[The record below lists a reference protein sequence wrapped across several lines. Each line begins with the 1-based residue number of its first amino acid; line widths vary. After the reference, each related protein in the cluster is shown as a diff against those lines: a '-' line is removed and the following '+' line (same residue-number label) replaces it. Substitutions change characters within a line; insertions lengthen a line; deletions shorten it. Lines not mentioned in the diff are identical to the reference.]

1 MKVMNNLVIVE
12 SPNKVETIKKY
23 LGSDYDVIA
32 SVGHIAIMS
41 TRKGEQGLGIDL
53 ENWEPFYSLDNS
65 KKNVIKNLKEAI
77 AKADV
82 IYIAT
87 DPDREGEAIGD
98 HIVNFLIEKDRNKN
112 KKKYYR
118 IKYNE
123 ITKEAIQKAI
133 QNPTELDQ
141 NLINS
146 QKARRMLDRII
157 GFKLSQ
163 LMQKKISNSPR
174 TPSAG
179 RVQSI
184 ALKLVVDR
192 EDEINAFVPRGY
204 HKVEAK
210 LNETLSASI
219 YIDKHPAA
227 EKNWVYPEELEKV
240 KEQISIEPINV
251 LEVEDIKEARKTLAK
266 YTPLKQAVLYKKS
279 PLTSKQTQIAAQK
292 LYEGYG
298 DGGLISY
305 PRTDSTRLSQHFLN
319 IARSYIKN
327 KFGEE
332 YILQEIKGFA
342 GDQDAHEAI
351 RPTDINLLP
360 EVAKAK
366 FNLDNSE
373 YIVYKLIYEHTLM
386 SLINPPIKANKTY
399 TFKKNKLTFKANV
412 SKTIFP
418 GYYLVKNENEDI
430 EDPNYQIQQ
439 KVDVLEYQIT
449 NHETKPP
456 ARYTEGSLIEA
467 LDNIKVGRPSTFATT
482 VAVNLERKYFENI
495 DKSLHHT
502 EFGRLVLSKLL
513 DGFPDIINEGY
524 TAEVEEQL
532 DLIASNKTT
541 VQPIMY
547 DFWKRFN
554 KTYENATET
563 LELIAIALEYLN
575 EKCPDDGGEL
585 IVRNNK
591 RNDTKFV
598 GCANFPKCHYAR
610 SVEGEENKRPK
621 RRWFFKKK
629 K

>member
-1 MKVMNNLVIVE
+1 MHKLVIVE

-23 LGSDYDVIA
+23 LGSDFDVIA

-53 ENWEPFYSLDNS
+53 ENWEPYYSLDSS
-65 KKNVIKNLKEAI
+65 KKNVIKALKEAI
-77 AKADV
+77 AKADI

-98 HIVNFLIEKDRNKN
+98 HIVSFLINKDRNKS
-112 KKKYYR
+112 KKQYYR

-133 QNPTELDQ
+133 ENPCELDK
-141 NLINS
+141 NLIDS

-174 TPSAG
+174 VPSAG

-192 EDEINAFVPRGY
+192 EDEINAFVPRSY

-210 LNETLSASI
+210 LSNILSANI
-219 YIDKHPAA
+219 YFENHISG
-227 EKNWVYPEELEKV
+227 EKNWVYPEELDEV
-240 KEQISIEPINV
+240 KAELNIEPVNI
-251 LEVEDIKEARKTLAK
+251 LEVVDIKETRKSLAK

-319 IARSYIKN
+319 LARSYIKN
-327 KFGEE
+327 KFGQE
-332 YILQEIKGFA
+332 YILEEIKGFA

-351 RPTDINLLP
+351 RPTDITLQP
-360 EVAKAK
+360 EAARIK
-366 FNLDNSE
+366 FNLENNE

-386 SLINPPIKANKTY
+386 SLINPPIKASKSY
-399 TFKKNKLTFKANV
+399 TFKKNNLTFKTNV

-418 GYYLVKNENEDI
+418 GYYVVRNENEDLD
-430 EDPNYQIQQ
+430 DPNYQLFQ
-439 KVDVLEYQIT
+439 KVGVLKYEISD
-449 NHETKPP
+449 HETKPP
-456 ARYTEGSLIEA
+456 ARYSEGSLIEA

-495 DKSLHHT
+495 DKGLHPT
-502 EFGRLVLSKLL
+502 DFGRLVLNKLIN
-513 DGFPDIINEGY
+513 GFSNIINEGY

-532 DLIASNKTT
+532 DLIASNKITI
-541 VQPIMY
+541 QPIMY
-547 DFWKRFN
+547 EFWNRFN
-554 KTYENATET
+554 QTYENATQT
-563 LELIAIALEYLN
+563 LELTTIAFEYIN
-575 EKCPDDGGEL
+575 EKCPDDNGEL
-585 IVRNNK
+585 IIRNNK
-591 RNDTKFV
+591 RTDSRFV
-598 GCANFPKCHYAR
+598 GCANFPNCHYAR
-610 SVEGEENKRPK
+610 SIEGESNNQGKRK
-621 RRWFFKKK
+621 WFFRKKK
-629 K
+629 